1 MSDSL
6 SDLSSKSIQEIS
18 ECSNLKE
25 LELLRV
31 KYLGKKGKITK
42 ELKSLGKLAPP
53 ERPKAGQR
61 INSIKEKVQS
71 LIETKKLVLADVSI
85 QKKIASSSID
95 VTLNGRKNN
104 RGNIHPIS
112 SILREIESIFHSS
125 GFRVEDGPEIEDE
138 YHNFTALN
146 IPENHPARAMHD
158 TFYFNTNY
166 LLRTHTSPIQIRSM
180 ETHGVPIKVIAPGK
194 VYRRDSDITHTP
206 MFHQIEGLVIDK
218 NINFTH
224 LKGMLH
230 QFINTFYK
238 KDMELRFRPSYFPF
252 TEPSAEVDIGY
263 EIRDGKIVIGE
274 GDKWLEVLGCG
285 MVHPNVLR
293 NVKVNPDEFQGYAFG
308 IGIDRLAM
316 LKYGINDLRA
326 FFDCDYRWL
335 NHFGFDPIDVP
346 TNYRGLSR

>member
-31 KYLGKKGKITK
+31 KYLGKKGAITK
-42 ELKSLGKLAPP
+42 QLKALGKLTSS
-53 ERPKAGQR
+53 ERPKAGQK
-61 INSIKEKVQS
+61 INILKEKVQS
-71 LIETKKLVLADVSI
+71 LIDARKIVLADASI
-85 QKKIASSSID
+85 QEKIESSSID
-95 VTLNGRKNN
+95 VTLSGRKNN

-112 SILREIESIFHSS
+112 SILYEIESIFHNS

-218 NINFTH
+218 DINFTH

-230 QFINTFYK
+230 QFINTFYRR
-238 KDMELRFRPSYFPF
+238 DMELRFRPSYFPF
-252 TEPSAEVDIGY
+252 TEPSAEVDILSK
-263 EIRDGKIVIGE
+263 DGS
-274 GDKWLEVLGCG
+274 WLEILGCG
-285 MVHPNVLR
+285 MVHPKVLE
-293 NVKVNPDEFQGYAFG
+293 NLKIDPEVYTGYAFG
-308 IGIDRLAM
+308 MGVERLAM
-316 LKYGINDLRA
+316 LRHEIKDIRLFYENDLH
-326 FFDCDYRWL
+326 FL
-335 NHFGFDPIDVP
+335 NQFK
-346 TNYRGLSR
+346 

>member
-31 KYLGKKGKITK
+31 KYLGKKGAITK
-42 ELKSLGKLAPP
+42 QLKALGKLTSS
-53 ERPKAGQR
+53 ERPKAGQK
-61 INSIKEKVQS
+61 INILKEKVQS
-71 LIETKKLVLADVSI
+71 LIDARKRVLADESI
-85 QKKIASSSID
+85 QEKIESTSID
-95 VTLNGRKNN
+95 VTLSGRKNN

-112 SILREIESIFHSS
+112 SILYEIESIFHNS

-218 NINFTH
+218 DINFTH

-238 KDMELRFRPSYFPF
+238 RDMELRFRPSYFPF
-252 TEPSAEVDIGY
+252 TEPSAEVDILSK
-263 EIRDGKIVIGE
+263 DGS
-274 GDKWLEVLGCG
+274 WLEILGCG
-285 MVHPNVLR
+285 MVHPKVLE
-293 NVKVNPDEFQGYAFG
+293 NLKIDPEVYTGYAFG
-308 IGIDRLAM
+308 MGVERLAM
-316 LKYGINDLRA
+316 LRHDIKDIRLFYENDLH
-326 FFDCDYRWL
+326 FL
-335 NHFGFDPIDVP
+335 NQFK
-346 TNYRGLSR
+346 

>member
-31 KYLGKKGKITK
+31 KYLGKKGAITK
-42 ELKSLGKLAPP
+42 QLKALGKLTSS
-53 ERPKAGQR
+53 ERPKAGQK
-61 INSIKEKVQS
+61 INILKEKVQS
-71 LIETKKLVLADVSI
+71 LIDARKRVLADESI
-85 QKKIASSSID
+85 QEKIESTSID
-95 VTLNGRKNN
+95 VTLSGRKNN

-112 SILREIESIFHSS
+112 SILYEIESIFHNS

-218 NINFTH
+218 DINFTQ

-238 KDMELRFRPSYFPF
+238 RDMELRFRPSYFPF
-252 TEPSAEVDIGY
+252 TEPSAEVDILSK
-263 EIRDGKIVIGE
+263 DGS
-274 GDKWLEVLGCG
+274 WLEILGCG
-285 MVHPNVLR
+285 MVHPKVLE
-293 NVKVNPDEFQGYAFG
+293 NLKIDPEVYTGYAFG
-308 IGIDRLAM
+308 MGVERLAM
-316 LKYGINDLRA
+316 LRHDIKDIRLFYENDLH
-326 FFDCDYRWL
+326 FL
-335 NHFGFDPIDVP
+335 NQFK
-346 TNYRGLSR
+346 

>member
-31 KYLGKKGKITK
+31 KYLGKKGAITK
-42 ELKSLGKLAPP
+42 QLKALGKLTPS
-53 ERPKAGQR
+53 ERPKAGQK
-61 INSIKEKVQS
+61 INILKEKVQS
-71 LIETKKLVLADVSI
+71 LIDARKIVLADASI
-85 QKKIASSSID
+85 QEKIESSSID
-95 VTLNGRKNN
+95 VTLSGRKNN

-112 SILREIESIFHSS
+112 SILYEIESIFHNS

-158 TFYFNTNY
+158 TFYFNANY

-218 NINFTH
+218 DINFTH

-230 QFINTFYK
+230 QFINTFYRR
-238 KDMELRFRPSYFPF
+238 DMELRFRPSYFPF
-252 TEPSAEVDIGY
+252 TEPSAEVDILSK
-263 EIRDGKIVIGE
+263 DGS
-274 GDKWLEVLGCG
+274 WLEILGCG
-285 MVHPNVLR
+285 MVHPKVLE
-293 NVKVNPDEFQGYAFG
+293 NLKIDPEVYTGYAFG
-308 IGIDRLAM
+308 MGVERLAM
-316 LKYGINDLRA
+316 LRHEIKDIRLFYENDLH
-326 FFDCDYRWL
+326 FL
-335 NHFGFDPIDVP
+335 NQFK
-346 TNYRGLSR
+346 